1 MVGET
6 QRIENGWDV
15 YGSDGEKVGN
25 VAEVGSNYLLVQ
37 KGLFFTRDFYIP
49 TSAVASVRQ
58 DEVRLSLASGEI
70 EHQGWDSPPQDTSH
84 VAAAGAMGRTVG
96 NGDGDSGRS
105 IQSGDEVAIP
115 VVEENLRVGRR
126 EVDSGGV
133 RVTQRVEEQPVREQV
148 TLRDETI
155 EVERVPVD
163 RPVDPATMRDLDEA
177 FIPVSVEMRERDEV
191 PVVDKQ
197 ARVVEEVVVDK
208 EVRERTETVE
218 GTVRRTDVDVQEV
231 GGETRR

>member
-1 MVGET
+1 MVGDT

-37 KGLFFTRDFYIP
+37 KGLFFTKDFYIP

-70 EHQGWDSPPQDTSH
+70 EHQGWDSPPQSTSH
-84 VAAAGAMGRTVG
+84 GVSAGAMSGTVATG
-96 NGDGDSGRS
+96 NVDSGRS
-105 IQSGDEVAIP
+105 RQSDEVAIP
-115 VVEENLRVGRR
+115 VVEENISVGRR

-163 RPVDPATMRDLDEA
+163 RPVDPDTVRDLDEA

-218 GTVRRTDVDVQEV
+218 GTVRRTDVDVHEV

>member
-1 MVGET
+1 MVGDI

-37 KGLFFTRDFYIP
+37 KGWFFTRDLYIP

-70 EHQGWDSPPQDTSH
+70 EQQGWDSPPQSTEH
-84 VAAAGAMGRTVG
+84 VASAAATSGTVATG
-96 NGDGDSGRS
+96 NVESGRS
-105 IQSGDEVAIP
+105 VQTRDEVAIP
-115 VVEENLRVGRR
+115 VVEENLSVGRR

-148 TLRDETI
+148 TVRDEAI

-163 RPVDPATMRDLDEA
+163 RPVDPDTMRDLDEA

-191 PVVDKQ
+191 PVVEKQ

-218 GTVRRTDVDVQEV
+218 GTVRRTYVDVHEV
-231 GGETRR
+231 GGESRS

>member
-1 MVGET
+1 MVGDS

-25 VAEVGSNYLLVQ
+25 VAEVGGNYLLVQ
-37 KGLFFTRDFYIP
+37 KGLFFTKDFYIP

-58 DEVRLSLASGEI
+58 DEVRLSLASGDI
-70 EHQGWDSPPQDTSH
+70 EHQGWDSPPQSTARGSS
-84 VAAAGAMGRTVG
+84 AGAMSGTVATG
-96 NGDGDSGRS
+96 NMESGRS

-115 VVEENLRVGRR
+115 VVEENISIGRR

-163 RPVDPATMRDLDEA
+163 RPVDPDTMRDLDEA

-208 EVRERTETVE
+208 EVRERTETIE
-218 GTVRRTDVDVQEV
+218 GTVRRTDVDVHEV
-231 GGETRR
+231 GRETRR

>member
-1 MVGET
+1 MVGDT

-37 KGLFFTRDFYIP
+37 KGLLFTKDFYIP

-70 EHQGWDSPPQDTSH
+70 ERQGWDSPPQSTAHGVS
-84 VAAAGAMGRTVG
+84 AGATSGTVATG
-96 NGDGDSGRS
+96 NVESGRS
-105 IQSGDEVAIP
+105 VQTGDEVAIP
-115 VVEENLRVGRR
+115 VVEENLSVGRR

-133 RVTQRVEEQPVREQV
+133 RVTRHVEEQPVREQV

-208 EVRERTETVE
+208 DVRERTETVE
-218 GTVRRTDVDVQEV
+218 GTVRRTDVDVREV